1 MLPAPLTTALPK
13 LAALIDDQRPL
24 ISAALLDLRVT
35 QIDDTVI
42 HTDVLT
48 QHSYDLLTS
57 KAQQDYLDTVLSR
70 YFNRA
75 ATFSFTLSIEP
86 PASSIQHQES
96 SAKKRTANTLT
107 FTERAALQNWMSQD
121 ENRAFVANESDVAAA
136 DKATLDLSLMV
147 TAMAGSESDCKPAF
161 PRLIITPGNI
171 ASMRKILGIEKVK
184 PVKPAPAP
192 VHDIDLVALHAQV
205 QQHHLQL
212 DPIAGVN
219 IAEVLSNL
227 RNSLFGLENRVKSL
241 EASAD

>member
-35 QIDDTVI
+35 QIDDAVI
-42 HTDVLT
+42 HTEVTT

-107 FTERAALQNWMSQD
+107 FTERAALQAWMQQAD
-121 ENRAFVANESDVAAA
+121 NDAYVANESDADAAV
-136 DKATLDLSLMV
+136 KATLDL
-147 TAMAGSESDCKPAF
+147 ADKGI
-161 PRLIITPGNI
+161 IITAGNI
-171 ASMRKILGIEKVK
+171 ASMRKILGIEKTK
-184 PVKPAPAP
+184 PVKPAPPP
-192 VHDIDLVALHAQV
+192 VHDIDLIALQAQV

-227 RNSLFGLENRVKSL
+227 RNSLFGLENRVTSL